1 MAVPTAIKLREYLG
15 EDYKESDEELIK
27 LYLETHQFYR
37 RLKNEIKKNDL
48 MFEHTN
54 KAGATN
60 LVKNPLSIELTKTV
74 QTLNNLLKS
83 LGLTPS
89 QRKKLNNGNGNG
101 DDDDD
106 FNDF

>member
-1 MAVPTAIKLREYLG
+1 MKLTKKQVVQYIDG
-15 EDYKESDEELIK
+15 YQESDDMLIE
-27 LYLETHQFYR
+27 LYLETYSFYC
-37 RLKNEIKKNDL
+37 RLRDELKESEL

-83 LGLTPS
+83 LGLTAA
-89 QRKKLNNGNGNG
+89 QREKIIEDNEEGFGEY
-101 DDDDD
+101 
-106 FNDF
+106 